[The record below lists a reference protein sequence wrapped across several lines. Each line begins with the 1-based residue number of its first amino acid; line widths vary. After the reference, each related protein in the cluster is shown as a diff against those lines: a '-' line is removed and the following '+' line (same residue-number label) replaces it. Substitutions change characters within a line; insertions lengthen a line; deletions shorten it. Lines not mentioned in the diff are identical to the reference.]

1 MATVLLTGGTGVIG
15 RRLSEM
21 LQSKGYDVIIL
32 TRKISLPSSNGKLSY
47 ANWDVKKG
55 LIDTNAIAKADHII
69 HLAGANVA
77 EKRWTKKR
85 KAIIQ
90 NSRTASSALLV
101 KALKENSNKVRT
113 VISAS
118 AIGWYG
124 PDTQTSKQ
132 KGFKEN
138 APSATD
144 FLGTT
149 CKLWEQ
155 SISPVQT
162 MGKRLVI
169 LRTGIVLSNDGGA
182 LVEFKKP
189 LKTGIA
195 AILGSGK
202 QAISWIHI
210 DDLCRMYI
218 YALEKDR
225 MNGSYNAVAFQPT
238 TNKKF
243 MLILAKQLR
252 GKSFITIRI
261 PSFVLK
267 IVLGE
272 MSVEVLKST
281 TVNADKI
288 KNTGFTFLYP
298 FLQEALENLAGKEK
312 KLLSN

>member
-1 MATVLLTGGTGVIG
+1 MATVLLTGGTGMIG

-21 LQSKGYDVIIL
+21 LQGKGYDVIIL
-32 TRKISLPSSNGKLSY
+32 TRKTSLPLSKGKLSY

-55 LIDTNAIAKADHII
+55 FIDTNAIAKADYII

-101 KALKENSNKVRT
+101 KVLKENTNKVRT
-113 VISAS
+113 VVSAS

-138 APSATD
+138 APAATD

-155 SISPVQT
+155 SIAPIERL
-162 MGKRLVI
+162 GKRLVI

-182 LVEFKKP
+182 LVEFEKP
-189 LKTGIA
+189 LKAGIA
-195 AILGSGK
+195 AILGNGK

-225 MNGSYNAVAFQPT
+225 MSGLYNAVTPLPA

-243 MLILAKQLR
+243 MLVLAKQLR
-252 GKSFITIRI
+252 GKSFITIRV
-261 PSFVLK
+261 PSFILK

-272 MSVEVLKST
+272 MSIEVLKST

-288 KNTGFTFLYP
+288 KNTGFTFSYP
-298 FLQEALENLAGKEK
+298 FLRPALENLVEK
-312 KLLSN
+312 KLLSTSQ

>member
-1 MATVLLTGGTGVIG
+1 MATVLLTGGTGMIG

-21 LQSKGYDVIIL
+21 LRSKGYDVIIL
-32 TRKISLPSSNGKLSY
+32 TRKTSLPPPKGKLSY
-47 ANWDVKKG
+47 ANWDEKKG

-113 VISAS
+113 VVSAS

-202 QAISWIHI
+202 QAISWIHM

-238 TNKKF
+238 TTKKF
-243 MLILAKQLR
+243 TLVLAKQLR